1 MQHAIFQWAMRAAPS
16 PDRTDRLMDQ
26 TRPAY
31 RLALIALCLLL
42 TGCATAPDRAGE
54 PNDPLEPLNRRVHA
68 FNDVFDRNIAQ
79 PVARGYNAVL
89 PRPVNRGI
97 TNFFRNLGE
106 VSVLVTS
113 ALQLKPRATVIT
125 ANRLMI
131 NTTFGIAGVF
141 DVASMMGAKP
151 QDEDFGQTLGY
162 WGADAGPYLVLPF
175 LGPSSVRDGTGLV
188 VDGWYDPIN
197 SIDDTATLTGMTVL
211 RIVDT
216 RARLLGTT
224 DLLGTAAVDP
234 YAYTR
239 DAWLRRRVNQIHD
252 GDPPP
257 EALPDTGNGT
267 GEEDDFD
274 PFSDE
279 DDDLFD
285 EGG

>member
-1 MQHAIFQWAMRAAPS
+1 MPGRPPP

-26 TRPAY
+26 TSPAH
-31 RLALIALCLLL
+31 RLVALIALCVLV
-42 TGCATAPDRAGE
+42 TGCATAPDRVGAA
-54 PNDPLEPLNRRVHA
+54 NDPLEPINRRVYA

-89 PRPVNRGI
+89 PDPVNRGI
-97 TNFFRNLGE
+97 TNFFRNLGD
-106 VSVLVTS
+106 VAVLVNS

-125 ANRLMI
+125 ANRIMI

-141 DVASMMGAKP
+141 DVAGMMGAKR

-175 LGPSSVRDGTGLV
+175 LGPSSVRDGTGLL
-188 VDGWYDPIN
+188 VDSTYDPVHAIAGGG
-197 SIDDTATLTGMTVL
+197 TEVGLTVL
-211 RIVDT
+211 RVVDT

-224 DLLGTAAVDP
+224 GLLDTAAVDP
-234 YAYTR
+234 YAYMR

-252 GDPPP
+252 GNPPP
-257 EALPDTGNGT
+257 EVLPDSSGAG
-267 GEEDDFD
+267 DDFD

-279 DDDLFD
+279 DDDLFNN
-285 EGG
+285 GN

>member
-1 MQHAIFQWAMRAAPS
+1 
-16 PDRTDRLMDQ
+16 MDQ

-106 VSVLVTS
+106 VSVLVNS

-141 DVASMMGAKP
+141 DVAGMMGAKP

-197 SIDDTATLTGMTVL
+197 SIDDTATLTGMTIL
-211 RIVDT
+211 RVVDT

-239 DAWLRRRVNQIHD
+239 DAWLRRRVNQIYD

-267 GEEDDFD
+267 GEDDDFD

>member
-1 MQHAIFQWAMRAAPS
+1 
-16 PDRTDRLMDQ
+16 MDQ
-26 TRPAY
+26 TRPVR
-31 RLALIALCLLL
+31 RLALIALCVLV
-42 TGCATAPDRAGE
+42 TGCATAPDRSGAA
-54 PNDPLEPLNRRVHA
+54 NDPLEPLNRRVHA

-79 PVARGYNAVL
+79 PVARGYNTVL

-97 TNFFRNLGE
+97 SNFFRNLGD
-106 VSVLVTS
+106 VGVLVNS

-131 NTTFGIAGVF
+131 NTTFGIAGLI
-141 DVASMMGAKP
+141 DVAAMMGAKP

-175 LGPSSVRDGTGLV
+175 LGPSSVRDGTGLL
-188 VDGWYDPIN
+188 VDSTYDPVDAF
-197 SIDDTATLTGMTVL
+197 DDSTTQTALTVL

-224 DLLGTAAVDP
+224 GLLDTAAVDP

-257 EALPDTGNGT
+257 EALPDTGSSG
-267 GEEDDFD
+267 GDDDFD

-279 DDDLFD
+279 DDDLFGD
-285 EGG
+285 DGGS

>member
-1 MQHAIFQWAMRAAPS
+1 
-16 PDRTDRLMDQ
+16 MDQ
-26 TRPAY
+26 TRFTH
-31 RLALIALCLLL
+31 RFALIALCLLV
-42 TGCATAPDRAGE
+42 TGCATAPDRDGAA
-54 PNDPLEPLNRRVHA
+54 NDPLEPLNRRVHA

-97 TNFFRNLGE
+97 SNFFRNLGD
-106 VSVLVTS
+106 VGVLINS
-113 ALQLKPRATVIT
+113 ALQLKPRKTVIT

-131 NTTFGIAGVF
+131 NTTLGIVGVF
-141 DVASMMGAKP
+141 DVAGMMGAKP

-175 LGPSSVRDGTGLV
+175 LGPSSVRDGAGLL
-188 VDGWYDPIN
+188 VDSTYDPIYA
-197 SIDDTATLTGMTVL
+197 IDDSGTEAGLTVL

-224 DLLGTAAVDP
+224 GLLDTAAVDP
-234 YAYTR
+234 YAYMR

-252 GDPPP
+252 GAPPP
-257 EALPDTGNGT
+257 EALPDSGNGD
-267 GEEDDFD
+267 GDDDFD

-285 EGG
+285 NGGDGG

>member
-1 MQHAIFQWAMRAAPS
+1 
-16 PDRTDRLMDQ
+16 MDQ
-26 TRPAY
+26 NRPRR
-31 RLALIALCLLL
+31 RLAFIAFAVLV
-42 TGCATAPDRAGE
+42 TGCATAPERGGVA
-54 PNDPLEPLNRRVHA
+54 NDPLEPFNRQVHA

-79 PVARGYNAVL
+79 PVARGYNSVL

-97 TNFFRNLGE
+97 SNFFRNLGD
-106 VSVLVTS
+106 VGVLVNS
-113 ALQLKPRATVIT
+113 ALQLKPRATAIT
-125 ANRLMI
+125 ANRLLV
-131 NTTFGIAGVF
+131 NTTIGIVGLI
-141 DVASMMGAKP
+141 DVAGMMGAKS

-162 WGADAGPYLVLPF
+162 WGVDAGPYLVLPF
-175 LGPSSVRDGTGLV
+175 LGPSSVRDGTGLL
-188 VDGWYDPIN
+188 VDSTWDPVYAV
-197 SIDDTATLTGMTVL
+197 DDSGTETGLRVL

-224 DLLGTAAVDP
+224 GLLDTAAVDP

-257 EALPDTGNGT
+257 EALPGT
-267 GEEDDFD
+267 GSENAGDDEFD

-285 EGG
+285 NGDGG

>member
-1 MQHAIFQWAMRAAPS
+1 
-16 PDRTDRLMDQ
+16 MDQ
-26 TRPAY
+26 KRLA
-31 RLALIALCLLL
+31 LALIAICVLL
-42 TGCATAPDRAGE
+42 TGCATAPDRGGAA
-54 PNDPLEPLNRRVHA
+54 NDPLEPFNRRVHA

-89 PRPVNRGI
+89 PQPVNRGI

-106 VSVLVTS
+106 VGVLVNS

-125 ANRLMI
+125 ANRLLI
-131 NTTFGIAGVF
+131 NTTFGIVGVF
-141 DVASMMGAKP
+141 DVARMMGARP

-175 LGPSSVRDGTGLV
+175 LGPSSVRDGTGRL

-197 SIDDTATLTGMTVL
+197 SIDDTATLTGTTVL
-211 RIVDT
+211 RVVDT

-257 EALPDTGNGT
+257 EALPDTGVGQ
-267 GEEDDFD
+267 GEDDFD

-285 EGG
+285 NGAGD

>member
-1 MQHAIFQWAMRAAPS
+1 
-16 PDRTDRLMDQ
+16 MDQ
-26 TRPAY
+26 TRPKR
-31 RLALIALCLLL
+31 RLALIVLCVLVA
-42 TGCATAPDRAGE
+42 GCATAPDRNGG
-54 PNDPLEPLNRRVHA
+54 PNDPLEPFNRRVHA

-97 TNFFRNLGE
+97 SNFFRNLGD
-106 VSVLVTS
+106 VGVLVNS

-131 NTTFGIAGVF
+131 NTTFGIAGVI
-141 DVASMMGAKP
+141 DVAGMMGAKP

-162 WGADAGPYLVLPF
+162 WGVDAGPYLVLPF
-175 LGPSSVRDGTGLV
+175 LGPSSVRDGTGLI
-188 VDGWYDPIN
+188 VDNTWDPIYMV
-197 SIDDTATLTGMTVL
+197 DDGAIETGLTVL

-224 DLLGTAAVDP
+224 GLLDTAAVDP

-239 DAWLRRRVNQIHD
+239 DAWLRRRVNQVHD
-252 GDPPP
+252 GNPPP
-257 EALPDTGNGT
+257 EALPGT
-267 GEEDDFD
+267 GSESAGDDDFD

-279 DDDLFD
+279 DDNLFD
-285 EGG
+285 NGDGG

>member
-1 MQHAIFQWAMRAAPS
+1 
-16 PDRTDRLMDQ
+16 MDQ
-26 TRPAY
+26 TSTAR
-31 RLALIALCLLL
+31 RLALIALCVLV
-42 TGCATAPDRAGE
+42 TGCATAPERGGAA
-54 PNDPLEPLNRRVHA
+54 NDPLEPLNRRVHA

-97 TNFFRNLGE
+97 SNFFRNLGD
-106 VSVLVTS
+106 VGVLVNS

-131 NTTFGIAGVF
+131 NTTFGIAGVI
-141 DVASMMGAKP
+141 DVAGVMGAKP

-162 WGADAGPYLVLPF
+162 WGVDAGPYLVLPF
-175 LGPSSVRDGTGLV
+175 LGPSSARDGTGLL
-188 VDGWYDPIN
+188 VDSTYDPVHAV
-197 SIDDTATLTGMTVL
+197 DDGPTEVGLTVL
-211 RIVDT
+211 RVIDT

-224 DLLGTAAVDP
+224 GLLDTAAVDP

-252 GDPPP
+252 GNPPP
-257 EALPDTGNGT
+257 RALPDNGT
-267 GEEDDFD
+267 DGGEDDFD

-285 EGG
+285 TDDGG

>member
-1 MQHAIFQWAMRAAPS
+1 
-16 PDRTDRLMDQ
+16 MDQ
-26 TRPAY
+26 TRPV
-31 RLALIALCLLL
+31 ALIAFCVLL
-42 TGCATAPDRAGE
+42 TGCATAPDRGGE

-68 FNDVFDRNIAQ
+68 FNEVFDRHIAQ

-89 PRPVNRGI
+89 PEPVNRGI
-97 TNFFRNLGE
+97 TNFFRNLGD
-106 VSVLVTS
+106 VSVLVNS

-131 NTTFGIAGVF
+131 NTTFGIAGVI
-141 DVASMMGAKP
+141 DVAGMMGAKR
-151 QDEDFGQTLGY
+151 QHEDFGQTLGY

-175 LGPSSVRDGTGLV
+175 LGPSSVRDGTGFA
-188 VDGWYDPIN
+188 VDSWYDPLN
-197 SIDDTATLTGMTVL
+197 SIDDTTTLTGMTVL
-211 RIVDT
+211 RAVDT

-224 DLLGTAAVDP
+224 GLLDTAAVDP

-239 DAWLRRRVNQIHD
+239 DAWLRRRINQIHD

-257 EALPDTGNGT
+257 EALPDTGDGA
-267 GEEDDFD
+267 GDDDFD

-285 EGG
+285 NGGDG